1 MGDDIYDKIRGDITD
16 IMGDNKSDVRGWGD
30 VTDIMGDDQYKGRK
44 HLSGVRGNDII
55 DIRRDNI
62 PDIRGDLSKRPL
74 LPCFEQCVESLSNI
88 LW

>member
-1 MGDDIYDKIRGDITD
+1 MLG
-16 IMGDNKSDVRGWGD
+16 GWGD

-44 HLSGVRGNDII
+44 HLSGIRRNDII

>member
-1 MGDDIYDKIRGDITD
+1 MGGGGGYG
-16 IMGDNKSDVRGWGD
+16 GGD
-30 VTDIMGDDQYKGRK
+30 VTDIMGIYKYDMR
-44 HLSGVRGNDII
+44 
-55 DIRRDNI
+55 NI

>member
-1 MGDDIYDKIRGDITD
+1 MEGYITD
-16 IMGDNKSDVRGWGD
+16 IMGDYKSDVGGGYGGGD
-30 VTDIMGDDQYKGRK
+30 VTDIMGNYKYDMK
-44 HLSGVRGNDII
+44 
-55 DIRRDNI
+55 NI

>member
-1 MGDDIYDKIRGDITD
+1 MGDYKSECGRG
-16 IMGDNKSDVRGWGD
+16 GGYGGGD
-30 VTDIMGDDQYKGRK
+30 VTDIMGIYKYDMR
-44 HLSGVRGNDII
+44 
-55 DIRRDNI
+55 NI

>member
-1 MGDDIYDKIRGDITD
+1 MLG
-16 IMGDNKSDVRGWGD
+16 GWGD
-30 VTDIMGDDQYKGRK
+30 VTDIMGDDHYKGRK
-44 HLSGVRGNDII
+44 HLRGIRRNDII

>member
-1 MGDDIYDKIRGDITD
+1 MWEGGGGYG
-16 IMGDNKSDVRGWGD
+16 GGD
-30 VTDIMGDDQYKGRK
+30 VTDIMGNYKYDMK
-44 HLSGVRGNDII
+44 
-55 DIRRDNI
+55 NI

>member
-1 MGDDIYDKIRGDITD
+1 MLG
-16 IMGDNKSDVRGWGD
+16 GWGD
-30 VTDIMGDDQYKGRK
+30 VTDIMGDDQYKGIK
-44 HLSGVRGNDII
+44 HLSGIRRNDII
-55 DIRRDNI
+55 DIRRANI

>member
-1 MGDDIYDKIRGDITD
+1 MEGYITD
-16 IMGDNKSDVRGWGD
+16 IMGDYKSDVGGGGYGGGD
-30 VTDIMGDDQYKGRK
+30 VTDIMGNYKYDMR
-44 HLSGVRGNDII
+44 
-55 DIRRDNI
+55 NI